1 MRTIARKFDWLLI
14 VENGDIRIRISR
26 TVEFFPLYKRSFSKM
41 INDSKVNEMSIAFT
55 AVKLVANDRY
65 RNVIVLNVNFYISRH
80 GVSRRVYSADNC
92 SCRRRETA
100 SSTEIDY
107 EMIYHIH
114 ANQIAIVCIK
124 ASSDIVA
131 SYEKISKMCQREE
144 LLSSASH
151 YRIFSR
157 ESYSYNAM
165 KASLI
170 NIHES
175 VIKISS
181 YRCRFQRK
189 VAQRTNRK
197 LKRSRTSTTLL

>member
-1 MRTIARKFDWLLI
+1 
-14 VENGDIRIRISR
+14 
-26 TVEFFPLYKRSFSKM
+26 
-41 INDSKVNEMSIAFT
+41 MSIAFT

-124 ASSDIVA
+124 ASSDIVGTYTTHNSDPILSNHSHHGGGLSYPCAYLSSTLSRLVA

-157 ESYSYNAM
+157 ESYSYNVRHG
-165 KASLI
+165 AS
-170 NIHES
+170 
-175 VIKISS
+175 
-181 YRCRFQRK
+181 RRR
-189 VAQRTNRK
+189 
-197 LKRSRTSTTLL
+197 